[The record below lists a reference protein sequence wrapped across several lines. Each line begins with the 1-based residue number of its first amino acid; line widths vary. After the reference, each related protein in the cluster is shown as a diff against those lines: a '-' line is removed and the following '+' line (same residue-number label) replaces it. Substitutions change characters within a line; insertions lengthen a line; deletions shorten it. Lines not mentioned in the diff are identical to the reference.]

1 MASSP
6 TASQPGRSL
15 RLGLTGGI
23 GSGKSAAADC
33 FAALG
38 VPLVDADVVARDVVA
53 PGEPALAR
61 IVEHF
66 GPDVLTAEGTL
77 NRAALRQIIFTAA
90 AEKQWLESLLHPL
103 IRERIQRQLARAQDA
118 GPPYVLL
125 VSPLLFETGQD
136 QLVDAVIVVDVDE
149 ALQLERASR
158 RDHADRAQIR
168 RIIDSQMARDERVAR
183 ADYRLDNS
191 GDLAALKAQVNKL
204 HRQLLE
210 TISRR
215 SECSTEIHT
224 GHGGHA

>member
-1 MASSP
+1 
-6 TASQPGRSL
+6 
-15 RLGLTGGI
+15 LTGGI

-53 PGEPALAR
+53 PGEPALAE
-61 IVEHF
+61 IVKHF
-66 GPDVLTAEGTL
+66 GPEVLTADGAL

-168 RIIDSQMARDERVAR
+168 RIIDSQMARHERVAR

-210 TISRR
+210 TISSR

>member
-1 MASSP
+1 
-6 TASQPGRSL
+6 
-15 RLGLTGGI
+15 LTGGI

-53 PGEPALAR
+53 PGEPALAE
-61 IVEHF
+61 IVKHF
-66 GPDVLTAEGTL
+66 GPEVLTADGAL

-136 QLVDAVIVVDVDE
+136 QLVDAVVVVDVDE

-168 RIIDSQMARDERVAR
+168 RIIDSQMARHERVAR

-210 TISRR
+210 TISSR